1 MPGHPSVHA
10 PHELTERGTAV
21 SRQERIVELAAALLM
36 ALATV
41 AIAWS
46 GYQAARWSGIQA
58 REYATATS
66 ARANANRLST
76 LGGQER
82 IQDLLNFN
90 RWLDVSTSPTPDVQG
105 IADLY
110 RR

>member
-21 SRQERIVELAAALLM
+21 SRQERVIELAAALLM
-36 ALATV
+36 ACATV

-58 REYATATS
+58 REYASANS
-66 ARANANRLST
+66 ARADANRLST

-90 RWLDVSTSPTPDVQG
+90 RWLEITTSATPDTDHV
-105 IADLY
+105 ADLY
-110 RR
+110 R